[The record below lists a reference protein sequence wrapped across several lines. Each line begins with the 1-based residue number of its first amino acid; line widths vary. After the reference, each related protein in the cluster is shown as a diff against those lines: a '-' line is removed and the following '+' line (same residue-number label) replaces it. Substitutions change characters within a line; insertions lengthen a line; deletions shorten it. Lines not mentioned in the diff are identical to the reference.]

1 MEKIQAS
8 EDVLTVD
15 IPIRFPSYSD
25 PNQPSPIPIEFLL
38 LKKPKVKQSFTQYE
52 HFSQFVSQIKL
63 ENLPNN
69 PKSKSGFVALAESE
83 EVGNHLI
90 DKNIADVL
98 LCSGDALIDLHITDQ
113 KVYNK

>member
-1 MEKIQAS
+1 MEKIQSS

-15 IPIRFPSYSD
+15 IPIRVPNNSD

-38 LKKPKVKQSFTQYE
+38 LKKQKVKQSFTQYE
-52 HFSQFVSQIKL
+52 HFAQFVSQVKL
-63 ENLPNN
+63 ESLPQN
-69 PKSKSGFVALAESE
+69 PKSKVGFVALAESE

-98 LCSGDALIDLHITDQ
+98 INSGDALIDLHITD
-113 KVYNK
+113 

>member
-52 HFSQFVSQIKL
+52 HFS
-63 ENLPNN
+63 
-69 PKSKSGFVALAESE
+69 
-83 EVGNHLI
+83 
-90 DKNIADVL
+90 
-98 LCSGDALIDLHITDQ
+98 
-113 KVYNK
+113 